1 MCLVCLTEKEMF
13 LGVLL
18 FRFFFFLN
26 KIMLISL
33 NYYLRQPGN

>member
-18 FRFFFFLN
+18 FRFFLN
-26 KIMLISL
+26 KIMLISH

>member
-18 FRFFFFLN
+18 FRFFFLN